1 MPGVVLGK
9 SFHTDEAFSFSYEME
24 WTMSAAGVVR
34 ATRGAC
40 QVPWLSRQSALYG
53 PSSYH
58 LSLGM
63 CVGAGGAHFLAIED
77 TFHGL
82 LNFQSCVF
90 RLYIQ
95 IFASCQ
101 SQKLSSSPR
110 SRHSPA

>member
-9 SFHTDEAFSFSYEME
+9 SSHTDKAFSFSYEME
-24 WTMSAAGVVR
+24 RTVSAAGVIR

-40 QVPWLSRQSALYG
+40 RVPWLSRQSVLYR
-53 PSSYH
+53 PSSCH
-58 LSLGM
+58 LSLGT
-63 CVGAGGAHFLAIED
+63 CVGAAGAHFLAIED
-77 TFHGL
+77 AFHGL

-110 SRHSPA
+110 FCHSPA